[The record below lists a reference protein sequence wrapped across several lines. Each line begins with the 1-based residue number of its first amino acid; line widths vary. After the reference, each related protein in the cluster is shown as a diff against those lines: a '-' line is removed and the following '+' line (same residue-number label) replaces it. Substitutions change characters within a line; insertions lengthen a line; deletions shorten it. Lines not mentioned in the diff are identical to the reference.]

1 MTSTI
6 VRENSAGSVAAGW
19 GFALLT
25 HALHKLL
32 QRNIV
37 KIDCSKDKRGRPRE
51 SAIDQTYLR
60 YSGAK
65 TSP

>member
-1 MTSTI
+1 M

-19 GFALLT
+19 GFTLLT
-25 HALHKLL
+25 RALHKLL

-37 KIDCSKDKRGRPRE
+37 KIDYSKYKRDHPQER
-51 SAIDQTYLR
+51 AADQTYLR
-60 YSGAK
+60 YSGVK

>member
-1 MTSTI
+1 M
-6 VRENSAGSVAAGW
+6 VRENSAGSVAADW

-37 KIDCSKDKRGRPRE
+37 KIDYSKYKRGQPQER
-51 SAIDQTYLR
+51 AADQTYLR
-60 YSGAK
+60 YSGVK